1 MKTERILVV
10 PDVHGLTFWKEP
22 VNKYI
27 DQVDK
32 VVFLGDYLD
41 PYEYVRAEDLL
52 QNLMEIIDFKRNHMD
67 KVILLK
73 GNHDQHYSSERFRE
87 LAAGSRMSYENWDK
101 YNAIFNEHKDLF
113 QLAHLEMVKGI
124 PYVFSHAGATAYW
137 INKVNSLLWQLND
150 SDISLDDPDIIKR
163 INLLD
168 TTNEGQVLLSIIG
181 RVRSRRGEKSGSI
194 LWADIEEHAF
204 PDAPKA
210 YGLNKVFQVV
220 GHSRLNDKYD
230 KIEFDNLVLIDSQQC
245 FMIDEDIEEKIVP
258 LREKCHRDR

>member
-1 MKTERILVV
+1 MTKRIFVI

-22 VNKYI
+22 VNRYI

-41 PYEYVRAEDLL
+41 PYEYVREKDMLH
-52 QNLMEIIDFKRNHMD
+52 NLMEIIELKLKHQD

-73 GNHDQHYSSERFRE
+73 GNHDQHYSSKRFRE
-87 LAAGSRMSYENWDK
+87 LAGGSRMSYENWDI
-101 YNAIFNEHKDLF
+101 YNLVFNEHKDLF

-150 SDISLDDPDIIKR
+150 SDISLDDPNIIKR

-168 TTNEGQVLLSIIG
+168 TTNEGQELLSVVG
-181 RVRSRRGEKSGSI
+181 RERSRRGEKTGSI
-194 LWADIEEHAF
+194 LWADIREHSIPMA
-204 PDAPKA
+204 PDV
-210 YGLNKVFQVV
+210 YGLNKVFQVF
-220 GHSRLNDKYD
+220 GHTRMNGETKD
-230 KIEFDNLVLIDSQQC
+230 KIEFDNLAMIDSQKC
-245 FMIDEDIEEKIVP
+245 FVIDEKWDKKIVTMEEDVRG
-258 LREKCHRDR
+258 LM